1 MPRPNDPVFPRRK
14 FLKGALG
21 VAGASFV
28 GFGPV
33 AAMDQLAPPK
43 ALTLAYWNGHRF
55 INSKLLASG
64 DPTLSS
70 VRVTVAGYN
79 TKKATLHAPFKAWV
93 APSSDQ
99 RHHSRYLQTVDA
111 KLGLA
116 FKLHL
121 ANQNGSVESSANL
134 LTGSQ
139 FGFKLQVGTYI
150 LMDGIVDL
158 NQFSYDAKNQE
169 APLSRLLGSGP
180 VPQYIILQIDRA

>member
-1 MPRPNDPVFPRRK
+1 
-14 FLKGALG
+14 
-21 VAGASFV
+21 
-28 GFGPV
+28 
-33 AAMDQLAPPK
+33 MDQLAPPK

-79 TKKATLHAPFKAWV
+79 SKGGAIKAIDAYFMVPTKKATLHAPFKAWV